1 MVRLS
6 FLFLSLSILFV
17 QVESVVTKFVFTGNF
32 ICDMPDFEYRIV
44 LWEKD
49 SSSSDDVM
57 TVQGPKVSRDPHYYE
72 ITGEQD
78 GDEILTIEPQSTY
91 EVYMVIVHSCTHPE
105 KPYRKLTVPLGEF
118 PFRDKTY
125 YKSVDINLINQ
136 GKLVT
141 NIMGYEGFSGK

>member
-1 MVRLS
+1 MVRLFFS
-6 FLFLSLSILFV
+6 FLAFPILFGH
-17 QVESVVTKFVFTGNF
+17 VESVATKFVFTGNF
-32 ICDMPDFEYRIV
+32 VCDMPDFEYRMV

-49 SSSSDDVM
+49 SSSGDDVM
-57 TVQGPKVSRDPHYYE
+57 TIQGPKVSRDPHYYE

-78 GDEILTIEPQSTY
+78 GDEITTSAY
-91 EVYMVIVHSCTHPE
+91 EAYMVIVHSCTHPE
-105 KPYRKLTVPLGEF
+105 KPYRKLSVPLGEF

-125 YKSVDINLINQ
+125 YKSVDINLTNQ

>member
-1 MVRLS
+1 MVCIFFS
-6 FLFLSLSILFV
+6 FLALSILFV
-17 QVESVVTKFVFTGNF
+17 RVEAVATKFVFTGNF
-32 ICDMPDFEYRIV
+32 VCDMPDFEYRMV

-49 SSSSDDVM
+49 SSSGDDVM
-57 TVQGPKVSRDPHYYE
+57 TIQGPKVSRDPHYYE

-78 GDEILTIEPQSTY
+78 GDEITTSTY

-125 YKSVDINLINQ
+125 YKSVYINLTNQ
-136 GKLVT
+136 GKLAT

>member
-1 MVRLS
+1 MIRLFFF
-6 FLFLSLSILFV
+6 FLAVSILFV
-17 QVESVVTKFVFTGNF
+17 HVESVVTKFVFTGNF
-32 ICDMPDFEYRIV
+32 VCDMPDFEYRMV

-49 SSSSDDVM
+49 SSSGDDVM
-57 TVQGPKVSRDPHYYE
+57 TIQGPKVSRDPHYYE

-78 GDEILTIEPQSTY
+78 GDEILTSTY
-91 EVYMVIVHSCTHPE
+91 EVYIVIVHSCTHPE

-125 YKSVDINLINQ
+125 YKSVDINLTNQ
-136 GKLVT
+136 GKVVT